1 MPTIAE
7 EISRALRLGKDKGV
21 LAVDLR
27 LLIRANEGFK
37 DQMDVFLHRDEEMKD
52 LALFRAQVE
61 RLLSGEPVEL
71 ILGEAEFLGHRLKV
85 TRDTLIPR
93 GETEELVAL
102 LTQIAP
108 RYWDARNFLVC
119 CDIGTG
125 SGAIAIA
132 LKAQFPNWVVSG
144 TDISQAAL
152 EVAKENIENEGL
164 PIRLFQGDALEPLI
178 RENIAADIIVSNPPY
193 VLSPEDAQPSVRDYE
208 PSSALYFNPDDNV
221 YEKVIRDVR
230 KVKKGAL
237 LLAFEI
243 DPGLKDY
250 LDGLMSRYLSDYECT
265 YKEDL
270 NGFLRF
276 LFIYLR

>member
-1 MPTIAE
+1 MPTIGE
-7 EISRALRLGKDKGV
+7 EISRALLLGKGKGV

-27 LLIRANEGFK
+27 LLIRSNEGFK

-52 LALFRAQVE
+52 VAIFRSQVE
-61 RLLSGEPVEL
+61 RLLAGEPVEL

-102 LTQIAP
+102 LSQIAP

-125 SGAIAIA
+125 TGAIAIA
-132 LKAQFPNWVVSG
+132 LKSQFPNWVVSG
-144 TDISQAAL
+144 TDISAPAL
-152 EVAKENIENEGL
+152 EVAKENIGREGL
-164 PIRLFQGDALEPLI
+164 SIRLFQGDALEPLI
-178 RENIAADIIVSNPPY
+178 RENMAADIIVSNPPY
-193 VLSPEDAQPSVRDYE
+193 VLSPEEAQPSVRDYE
-208 PSSALYFNPDDNV
+208 PSSALYFDPEDNV
-221 YEKVIRDVR
+221 YEKIMRDVC
-230 KVKKGAL
+230 KVKKGPL

-250 LDGLMSRYLSDYECT
+250 LDGLMSRYLSDYESE

-276 LFIYLR
+276 LFIYMR